1 MIQIY
6 FPQSFANHAKFL
18 NVGSSSALTVVYE
31 GTDTVWIERSQIEP
45 TADS

>member
-6 FPQSFANHAKFL
+6 VPQSFANHDKFL
-18 NVGSSSALTVVYE
+18 NVGSSSALTAVYE
-31 GTDTVWIERSQIEP
+31 SADTMWIKRSQIEP